1 MRGRGVDISEPDVV
15 QPPQPPQPP
24 VTSGRARHFSDGVYL
39 QIKLYRAIKTAATMK
54 LDINCS
60 ESQLAAT

>member
-15 QPPQPPQPP
+15 QPPQPP